1 MTKHEP
7 LRLLA
12 EDQDDLGGHLRGVAG
27 RDRQGRRHRVGRRG
41 RRFTLALN
49 RYLWEVPGGLLGN
62 RVRAGLQFGS
72 VLAVKSRNLRRD
84 PPDAVIE
91 LLAVRFEPGEAP
103 GGRVRLAFAGGG
115 DLELTVEC
123 VDAALADISAPW
135 PTPSTPAHEE
145 RADKPLEFLRR
156 DATERAM
163 RRFVTPP
170 GFRDR
175 VRRLPG
181 RAAGMPADVDEAVA
195 AVLEAVLSEG
205 VDAVLR
211 YTERFDRVRLT
222 EDKLQVTPRE
232 IQAGVD
238 ACPAEVREAISRRR
252 N

>member
-12 EDQDDLGGHLRGVAG
+12 EDEDDLAVISAALQDAIAK
-27 RDRQGRRHRVGRRG
+27 VGDIEWDARG

-72 VLAVKSRNLRRD
+72 VLGVKSRNLRRD

-103 GGRVRLAFAGGG
+103 GGAIRLAFAGGG

-145 RADKPLEFLRR
+145 
-156 DATERAM
+156 
-163 RRFVTPP
+163 
-170 GFRDR
+170 
-175 VRRLPG
+175 
-181 RAAGMPADVDEAVA
+181 
-195 AVLEAVLSEG
+195 
-205 VDAVLR
+205 
-211 YTERFDRVRLT
+211 
-222 EDKLQVTPRE
+222 
-232 IQAGVD
+232 
-238 ACPAEVREAISRRR
+238 
-252 N
+252 

>member
-12 EDQDDLGGHLRGVAG
+12 EDEDDLAVISAALQDAIAK
-27 RDRQGRRHRVGRRG
+27 VGDIEWDARG

-103 GGRVRLAFAGGG
+103 GGAIRLAFAGGG

-135 PTPSTPAHEE
+135 PTSSTPAHEE
-145 RADKPLEFLRR
+145 
-156 DATERAM
+156 
-163 RRFVTPP
+163 
-170 GFRDR
+170 
-175 VRRLPG
+175 
-181 RAAGMPADVDEAVA
+181 
-195 AVLEAVLSEG
+195 
-205 VDAVLR
+205 
-211 YTERFDRVRLT
+211 
-222 EDKLQVTPRE
+222 
-232 IQAGVD
+232 
-238 ACPAEVREAISRRR
+238 
-252 N
+252 

>member
-12 EDQDDLGGHLRGVAG
+12 EDEDDLAVISAALQDAIAK
-27 RDRQGRRHRVGRRG
+27 VGDIEWDAKG

-91 LLAVRFEPGEAP
+91 LLAVRFEAGEAP
-103 GGRVRLAFAGGG
+103 GGAIRLAFAGGG

-135 PTPSTPAHEE
+135 PTSSTPAHQE
-145 RADKPLEFLRR
+145 
-156 DATERAM
+156 
-163 RRFVTPP
+163 
-170 GFRDR
+170 
-175 VRRLPG
+175 
-181 RAAGMPADVDEAVA
+181 
-195 AVLEAVLSEG
+195 
-205 VDAVLR
+205 
-211 YTERFDRVRLT
+211 
-222 EDKLQVTPRE
+222 
-232 IQAGVD
+232 
-238 ACPAEVREAISRRR
+238 
-252 N
+252 

>member
-12 EDQDDLGGHLRGVAG
+12 EDADDLEVISAALQDAIAK
-27 RDRQGRRHRVGRRG
+27 VGDIEWDARG

-49 RYLWEVPGGLLGN
+49 RYLWETPAGLLGN

-84 PPDAVIE
+84 PPEAVIE

-145 RADKPLEFLRR
+145 
-156 DATERAM
+156 
-163 RRFVTPP
+163 
-170 GFRDR
+170 
-175 VRRLPG
+175 
-181 RAAGMPADVDEAVA
+181 
-195 AVLEAVLSEG
+195 
-205 VDAVLR
+205 
-211 YTERFDRVRLT
+211 
-222 EDKLQVTPRE
+222 
-232 IQAGVD
+232 
-238 ACPAEVREAISRRR
+238 
-252 N
+252 

>member
-12 EDQDDLGGHLRGVAG
+12 EDEDDLAVISAALQDAIAK
-27 RDRQGRRHRVGRRG
+27 VGDIEWDARG

-49 RYLWEVPGGLLGN
+49 RYLWETPGGLLGN

-103 GGRVRLAFAGGG
+103 GGAIRLAFAGGG

-145 RADKPLEFLRR
+145 
-156 DATERAM
+156 
-163 RRFVTPP
+163 
-170 GFRDR
+170 
-175 VRRLPG
+175 
-181 RAAGMPADVDEAVA
+181 
-195 AVLEAVLSEG
+195 
-205 VDAVLR
+205 
-211 YTERFDRVRLT
+211 
-222 EDKLQVTPRE
+222 
-232 IQAGVD
+232 
-238 ACPAEVREAISRRR
+238 
-252 N
+252 

>member
-12 EDQDDLGGHLRGVAG
+12 EDEDDLEVISAALQDAIAK
-27 RDRQGRRHRVGRRG
+27 VGDIEWDAKG

-49 RYLWEVPGGLLGN
+49 RYLWETPAGLLGA
-62 RVRAGLQFGS
+62 RVRTGLQFSS

-91 LLAVRFEPGEAP
+91 LLAMRFEPGEAP

-145 RADKPLEFLRR
+145 
-156 DATERAM
+156 
-163 RRFVTPP
+163 
-170 GFRDR
+170 
-175 VRRLPG
+175 
-181 RAAGMPADVDEAVA
+181 
-195 AVLEAVLSEG
+195 
-205 VDAVLR
+205 
-211 YTERFDRVRLT
+211 
-222 EDKLQVTPRE
+222 
-232 IQAGVD
+232 
-238 ACPAEVREAISRRR
+238 
-252 N
+252 